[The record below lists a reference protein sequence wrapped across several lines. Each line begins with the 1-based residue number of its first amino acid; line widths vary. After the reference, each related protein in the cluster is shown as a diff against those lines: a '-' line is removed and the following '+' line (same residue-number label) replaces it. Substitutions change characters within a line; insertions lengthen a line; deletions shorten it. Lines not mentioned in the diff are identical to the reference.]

1 MATIDLHPTQ
11 SKVFRD
17 AFVDRTVRNQTVVCS
32 RGWGKSFFLATTAVT
47 AVIELFELEK
57 DVPNKNVGI
66 IAPTF
71 DQVQDIYMPVL
82 RNNFNLGSYA
92 LKEDLTKARFIF
104 ANNVEL
110 HLISYEAIERMRG
123 KGYYNIGLD
132 EPSSMRKLEENWE
145 NVIYPTITSR
155 WSWMHAEKYGAR
167 TAGRAQVAGT
177 PKGFNFLETMFNYQ
191 DTDPEW
197 RSYQYDYTKSPLL
210 DPREVLKLR
219 AKMDPIRFASEY
231 LADFKE
237 SGNSVFYCFD
247 RKRHLQTIP
256 PPEPHEDIY
265 CTIDFNVGKQCTG
278 FFVLRGSQMQFFA
291 EHQGSPDTA
300 SLAAYINAKFKN
312 GVRQLFALPDPSGK
326 SRKTSAVVGVTDF
339 TILQG
344 AGIKVLAR
352 EQVPIVDSVNA
363 VNRMLLN
370 ANGKVNMFFDKFN
383 CPGIIRSIER
393 TKWVD
398 KNQDLALIDK
408 TEDLEHF
415 SDGIRYGADYLFP
428 VRNVTVGVQKGRNF

>member
-1 MATIDLHPTQ
+1 MTQISLHPTQ
-11 SKVFRD
+11 SRVYRD
-17 AFVDRTVRNQTVVCS
+17 AFVERTVRNQTVVCS

-47 AVIELFELEK
+47 ALFELFELDN

-66 IAPTF
+66 IAPTY
-71 DQVQDIYMPVL
+71 DQVQDIYLPVL
-82 RNNFNLGSYA
+82 RNNFQLGEYA

-104 ANNVEL
+104 PNAVEL
-110 HLISYEAIERMRG
+110 HLLSYEAVERMRG

-177 PKGFNFLETMFNYQ
+177 PKGFNYLETMYNFQ

-219 AKMDPIRFASEY
+219 DKMDPIRFASEY

-247 RKRHLQTIP
+247 RKRHLVDIP
-256 PPEPHEDIY
+256 AIEPVEDVY

-278 FFVLRGSQMQFFA
+278 FFVLRGGQMQFFS
-291 EHQGSPDTA
+291 EHMGSPDTQT
-300 SLAAYINAKFKN
+300 LAEYINAKFKN
-312 GVRQLFALPDPSGK
+312 GVRKIYALPDPSGK

-339 TILQG
+339 TILNG

-352 EQVPIVDSVNA
+352 DSVPIVDSVNA
-363 VNRMLLN
+363 VNRLLMTASN
-370 ANGKVNMFFDKFN
+370 KVNMFFDRKG
-383 CPGIIRSIER
+383 CPQLIRSMER
-393 TKWVD
+393 TKWVEGN
-398 KNQDLALIDK
+398 KDLALIDK

-415 SDGIRYGADYLFP
+415 SDGVRYGADYLFP
-428 VRNVTVGVQKGRNF
+428 VRNVQVGVQKGKSF